1 VDRRTLDELVK
12 SITRELSDQPA
23 SKSSPTRPASS
34 GGGSGSFYLIDNW
47 RVREAQ
53 RDAFVGYYSRHVADV
68 LKQMA
73 GYRGGRVLVAVSP
86 DYSWQVQALYEFET
100 EAVLDRFEAEF
111 NRIVRRIDPSL
122 DVDKV
127 LDAMDDWVLA
137 HEDGTLHE
145 VWR

>member
-1 VDRRTLDELVK
+1 MDRRTLDELVK

-23 SKSSPTRPASS
+23 AAPYPGRSPASGT
-34 GGGSGSFYLIDNW
+34 GGFYLIDNW
-47 RVREAQ
+47 RVREDQ

-68 LKQMA
+68 VKQMA
-73 GYRGGRVLVAVSP
+73 GYCAGRVLVTASP
-86 DYSWQVQALYEFET
+86 DYSWHVQALYEFET
-100 EAVLDRFEAEF
+100 EDVLDRFESEF

-122 DVDKV
+122 NVDKV